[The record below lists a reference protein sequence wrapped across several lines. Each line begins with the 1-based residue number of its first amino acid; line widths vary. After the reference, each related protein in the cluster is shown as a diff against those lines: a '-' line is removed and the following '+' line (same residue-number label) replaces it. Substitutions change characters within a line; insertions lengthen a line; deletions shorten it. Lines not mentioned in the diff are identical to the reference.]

1 MAQSQSSQMELSK
14 LLTPTAVR
22 VVGQFTSKKRLFQE
36 LGEIAAQAYGL
47 ASAVAIDGLQER
59 EALGPTGVGH
69 GIALPHA
76 RLEDLPGIVGVFIR
90 LERPLDYDSVDRQPV
105 DLVFGL
111 FAPKDSGVDHL
122 KALALV
128 SRTMRDAGVVAKL
141 RANSDPAKIY
151 AILTESRTTQAA

>member
-1 MAQSQSSQMELSK
+1 MAQIQSSQMELSK
-14 LLTPTAVR
+14 LLTPIAVR

-47 ASAVAIDGLQER
+47 SSAVAIDGLQER
-59 EALGPTGVGH
+59 ETLGPTGVGH

-76 RLEDLPGIVGVFIR
+76 RLEDLKGIVGVFVR
-90 LERPLDYDSVDRQPV
+90 LEKPLDYDSVDRQPV

-128 SRTMRDAGVVAKL
+128 SRTMRDPGVVAKL
-141 RANSDPAKIY
+141 RVNSDPAKIY
-151 AILTESRTTQAA
+151 AILTESRATQAA

>member
-1 MAQSQSSQMELSK
+1 MELSK
-14 LLTPTAVR
+14 LLMPGAVR
-22 VVGQFTSKKRLFQE
+22 IVGQLTSKKRLFQE

-47 ASAVAIDGLQER
+47 SAAVAIDGLQER
-59 EALGPTGVGH
+59 ESLGPTGVGH

-76 RLEDLPGIVGVFIR
+76 RLEDLKHIVG
-90 LERPLDYDSVDRQPV
+90 VDRQPV

-128 SRTMRDAGVVAKL
+128 SRTMRDQAVVTKL
-141 RANSDPAKIY
+141 RANSDPSKLH
-151 AILTESRTTQAA
+151 AILTESRAPQAA